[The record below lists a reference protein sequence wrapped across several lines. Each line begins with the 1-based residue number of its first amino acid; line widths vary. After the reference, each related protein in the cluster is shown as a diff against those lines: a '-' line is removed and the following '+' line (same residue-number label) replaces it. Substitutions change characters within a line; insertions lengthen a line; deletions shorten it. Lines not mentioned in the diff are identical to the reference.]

1 MHPSTHYNATE
12 CAGAPGNATLDNF
25 NIFICHLLHHTFD
38 HHNISNQHLYNYHNP
53 GRAVKDLEAPIFLN
67 DDFASALD
75 VLARCRDQNY
85 YDHQDIIFIINV
97 LIMIII
103 LIIVIILSSFTH
115 IIFFVTLA

>member
-1 MHPSTHYNATE
+1 M
-12 CAGAPGNATLDNF
+12 
-25 NIFICHLLHHTFD
+25 
-38 HHNISNQHLYNYHNP
+38 
-53 GRAVKDLEAPIFLN
+53 KDLEAPIFLN

-97 LIMIII
+97 LIMTISM
-103 LIIVIILSSFTH
+103 IIVIILSSFTH